1 MKDERKTKKELINEL
16 QALRRRISWLEE
28 KADSN
33 ISKKLAEKEKYY
45 RLLLNSLH
53 EDIMVIDREYRIVD
67 MNNTFQST
75 TGQRREDVI
84 GRYCYQ
90 VSHGYNRPCDM
101 KGEECPLRTVFDTD
115 ETEHC
120 VHQHTRQDGSKIWAD
135 LLFSPLKDEK
145 GKVTH
150 VIESARDI
158 TAHKEAEGTLSK
170 SEERYRELVEK
181 AGIAIMIDDLQG
193 NFSYFNKQFCKLFG
207 YREAEMRT
215 KSIQTVVHPEDL
227 ERVESYHKGRLEGKK
242 VPSRYEFKGIRKDGR
257 TIYLE
262 VEAVAL
268 KENGKVVGSRY
279 YMWDITER
287 KQAELA
293 LQVSEA
299 RFKTLFQEMPDAV
312 FLSRIGGNNPGEIL
326 EVNPAAQLQTGYSGD
341 ELIGMNIVE
350 DLSIDQNK
358 VKLLPRREQS
368 LDEGNSVRFTEKK
381 RRKDGTEYWTEVLI
395 SKINFG
401 DEQIA
406 LSVNRDITER
416 IKAEEQIKQLQ
427 EYLQLQIDHMPIGLI
442 VWDTEFR
449 VQTWNPAAERIFGF
463 TAEETLGRHPY
474 DLIVPKEAQ
483 PLVENIW
490 RRLIEG
496 DTTAHST
503 NENVTKDRRT
513 IICKWSNTPLK
524 RNDGTVMGVLSMIQ
538 DITERKRAELEL
550 QESEERFRSVVE
562 NSHDGIL
569 IVDDTY
575 TILYANRQLCSI
587 LGRSKKEL
595 LGHDF
600 REFLDGENRRLVA
613 EHYRRRQLGERVP
626 SRYEFPVIRKDG
638 EERLVEMKVAVIQDA
653 QGRAN
658 TIAHL
663 LDITAARKG
672 ETALKES
679 QQQFKTLFESAPDA
693 YYLHDLDG
701 VFLSANAAA
710 ENLTGYRR
718 EELIGKSFPE
728 SGLLSGE
735 QIPGALEILA
745 KTRQGH
751 AAGPAEFIFTRKDG
765 QPVPVEIRTVL
776 SKFREKPVVL
786 GIARDIS
793 ERKQAEAE
801 HARLASVIDQASE
814 SVVITDLDGNIE
826 YVNPAFVKLTGY
838 SREEVRGKNPRILK
852 SGEHD
857 EAFYREL
864 WETITGGNT
873 WRGILINRRKDGS
886 TYFEDAIIAPV
897 KDESGKIINYA
908 GMKRD
913 ITREKKL
920 EDQLRQAQKMEAIG
934 RLAGGVAHDFN
945 NLLTVINGYSELL
958 LRKLEPAAPF
968 YKEITQISKAGE
980 RASHLTDQ
988 LLAFSRRQVIQPK
1001 VLNLNLVVADSVKML
1016 RRLIGED
1023 IDLAPVLD
1031 PDLGNVKI
1039 DPVQIEQIIL
1049 NLAVNARDA
1058 MPQGGKL
1065 TIETSNFEID
1075 DRYLKEHVE
1084 IQKGWYVML
1093 AVSDTGIG
1101 MSKEIQNH
1109 IFEPFFTTKEHG
1121 KGTGLGLSTVY
1132 GIVKQNNGYVWVY
1145 SEPGEGTTF
1154 KIYLPVIK
1162 EAVSVSNEPDISLD
1176 ALRGEE
1182 TVLLVED
1189 ERNVRRLA
1197 KRILSE
1203 NGYSVLEAKDG
1214 FQALQVSRKHKGKIH
1229 LLLTD
1234 VVMPSMSGKELAE
1247 KIEILH
1253 RGIKV
1258 VFFSGYTDNAIV
1270 HHRVLEPGTA
1280 FIQKPFTPLHLLKKI
1295 REVLDRE

>member
-1 MKDERKTKKELINEL
+1 MTTLKDERKTKKELINEL

-101 KGEECPLRTVFDTD
+101 KGEECPLRTVFDTG

-600 REFLDGENRRLVA
+600 REFLDGETRRLVA
-613 EHYRRRQLGERVP
+613 ESYRRRQLGERVP

-735 QIPGALEILA
+735 QIPGALEI
-745 KTRQGH
+745 
-751 AAGPAEFIFTRKDG
+751 
-765 QPVPVEIRTVL
+765 
-776 SKFREKPVVL
+776 
-786 GIARDIS
+786 
-793 ERKQAEAE
+793 
-801 HARLASVIDQASE
+801 
-814 SVVITDLDGNIE
+814 
-826 YVNPAFVKLTGY
+826 
-838 SREEVRGKNPRILK
+838 
-852 SGEHD
+852 
-857 EAFYREL
+857 
-864 WETITGGNT
+864 
-873 WRGILINRRKDGS
+873 
-886 TYFEDAIIAPV
+886 
-897 KDESGKIINYA
+897 
-908 GMKRD
+908 
-913 ITREKKL
+913 
-920 EDQLRQAQKMEAIG
+920 
-934 RLAGGVAHDFN
+934 
-945 NLLTVINGYSELL
+945 
-958 LRKLEPAAPF
+958 
-968 YKEITQISKAGE
+968 
-980 RASHLTDQ
+980 
-988 LLAFSRRQVIQPK
+988 
-1001 VLNLNLVVADSVKML
+1001 
-1016 RRLIGED
+1016 
-1023 IDLAPVLD
+1023 
-1031 PDLGNVKI
+1031 
-1039 DPVQIEQIIL
+1039 
-1049 NLAVNARDA
+1049 
-1058 MPQGGKL
+1058 
-1065 TIETSNFEID
+1065 
-1075 DRYLKEHVE
+1075 
-1084 IQKGWYVML
+1084 
-1093 AVSDTGIG
+1093 
-1101 MSKEIQNH
+1101 
-1109 IFEPFFTTKEHG
+1109 
-1121 KGTGLGLSTVY
+1121 
-1132 GIVKQNNGYVWVY
+1132 
-1145 SEPGEGTTF
+1145 
-1154 KIYLPVIK
+1154 
-1162 EAVSVSNEPDISLD
+1162 
-1176 ALRGEE
+1176 
-1182 TVLLVED
+1182 
-1189 ERNVRRLA
+1189 
-1197 KRILSE
+1197 
-1203 NGYSVLEAKDG
+1203 
-1214 FQALQVSRKHKGKIH
+1214 
-1229 LLLTD
+1229 
-1234 VVMPSMSGKELAE
+1234 
-1247 KIEILH
+1247 
-1253 RGIKV
+1253 
-1258 VFFSGYTDNAIV
+1258 
-1270 HHRVLEPGTA
+1270 
-1280 FIQKPFTPLHLLKKI
+1280 
-1295 REVLDRE
+1295 